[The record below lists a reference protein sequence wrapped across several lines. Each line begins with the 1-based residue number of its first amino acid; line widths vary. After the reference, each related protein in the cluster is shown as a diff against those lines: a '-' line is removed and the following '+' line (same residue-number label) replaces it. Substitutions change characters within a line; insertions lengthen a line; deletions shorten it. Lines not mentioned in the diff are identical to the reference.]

1 MVGRESEELQT
12 KQIYSNVIPISVLI
26 KSSPKI
32 YINEIV
38 WIGRRKTMPKRK
50 CDACG
55 KEKDVKNGKTCE
67 NGHFICAGCIYG
79 GIFDSTR
86 TSCPLCGKPLR

>member
-1 MVGRESEELQT
+1 
-12 KQIYSNVIPISVLI
+12 
-26 KSSPKI
+26 
-32 YINEIV
+32 
-38 WIGRRKTMPKRK
+38 MPKRK

-67 NGHFICAGCIYG
+67 NGHFICAGCVYG
-79 GIFDSTR
+79 GVFDSKR